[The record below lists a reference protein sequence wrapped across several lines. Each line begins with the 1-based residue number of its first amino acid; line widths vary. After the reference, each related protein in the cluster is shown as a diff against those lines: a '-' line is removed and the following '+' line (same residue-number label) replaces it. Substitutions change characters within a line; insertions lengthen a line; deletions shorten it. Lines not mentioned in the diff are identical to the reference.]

1 MTIKLDLL
9 LLLGLASSALHWLI
23 ARSEIAKPLWSRAG
37 GVLGA
42 LLRCP
47 ACSGFWIGLGLAAG
61 GLTPLVTGSVIANIL
76 ATGILALYLTPVF
89 EAVLL
94 WGLGVSAIEE
104 PPTQD

>member
-1 MTIKLDLL
+1 MKLDLGLL

-23 ARSEIAKPLWSRAG
+23 ARSTAAKPLWSRAG

-47 ACSGFWIGLGLAAG
+47 ACSGFWIGLALAGG
-61 GLTPLVTGSVIANIL
+61 GLTPLMTESVIVNLL
-76 ATGILALYLTPVF
+76 ATGVLALYLTPVF

-94 WGLGVSAIEE
+94 WGLGVSAIE
-104 PPTQD
+104 